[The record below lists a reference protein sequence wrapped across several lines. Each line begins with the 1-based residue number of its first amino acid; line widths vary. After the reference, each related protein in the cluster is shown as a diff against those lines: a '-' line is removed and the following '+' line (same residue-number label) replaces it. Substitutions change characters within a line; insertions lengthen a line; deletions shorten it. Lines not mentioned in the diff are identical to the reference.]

1 MELLFAPRR
10 QHVKAVH

>member
-1 MELLFAPRR
+1 MKMI